1 MMKVFVFILL
11 GSPFILRTC
20 TSAPLASRSDSLN
33 EPYRVMFYNVENL
46 FDIKD
51 DTQTD
56 DDAFTPTGKM
66 YWTKY
71 RYFEKINHIGKVIL
85 ATGGWH
91 TPDIIGL
98 CEIENKDVLY
108 DLVHSDALS
117 ETSYGIVHY
126 ESPDKRGIDVALLY
140 KKNRVRFLSGKAIH
154 IRVHDLITRDILYFK
169 ALLGNDTVHFFVN
182 HWPSRSAGQ
191 LETENDRFTAAELL
205 KLTCDSIMKQSTRS
219 QIVIMGDFN
228 DEPEDESIKQI
239 LGALPAGN
247 PLSPQKI
254 YNLSRRPSSPKINGS
269 LKYQGNWNLFDQIMV
284 SGSMLM
290 NISGTAQV
298 DKESFRILE
307 NDFLLEADRKYSGYK
322 PHRTYLGFKY
332 HGGFSDHLPV
342 YIDIQTD
349 PL

>member
-1 MMKVFVFILL
+1 MMKAFVFILSGL
-11 GSPFILRTC
+11 PLFFTTC
-20 TSAPLASRSDSLN
+20 TSAPLSKPSDSLD

-46 FDIKD
+46 FDVMD
-51 DTQTD
+51 DTQKD

-71 RYFEKINHIGKVIL
+71 RYSDKINHIGKVVL

-98 CEIENKDVLY
+98 CEIENKEVLK
-108 DLVHSDALS
+108 DLVHSDAFS
-117 ETSYGIVHY
+117 KTSYGIVHY

-140 KKNRVRFLSGKAIH
+140 KRDRVRFLSGKALQV
-154 IRVHDLITRDILYFK
+154 RAHDLRTRDILYFK
-169 ALLGNDTVHFFVN
+169 ALLRNDTFHFFVN

-191 LETENDRFTAAELL
+191 LETERDRFTAASIL
-205 KLTCDSIMKQSTRS
+205 KSTCDSIMMQSAHS
-219 QIVIMGDFN
+219 HIVIMGDFN
-228 DEPEDESIKQI
+228 DGPDDESIKQV
-239 LGALPAGN
+239 LGALSASD

-254 YNLSRRPSSPKINGS
+254 YNLSRRPSSYKIDGS

-284 SGSMLM
+284 SGSLLM
-290 NISGTAQV
+290 KVSGRCHT
-298 DKESFRILE
+298 DKESYRILE
-307 NDFLLEADRKYSGYK
+307 NDFLLEADRNFSGYK
-322 PHRTYLGFKY
+322 PYRTYLGFKY
-332 HGGFSDHLPV
+332 LGGFSDHLPV